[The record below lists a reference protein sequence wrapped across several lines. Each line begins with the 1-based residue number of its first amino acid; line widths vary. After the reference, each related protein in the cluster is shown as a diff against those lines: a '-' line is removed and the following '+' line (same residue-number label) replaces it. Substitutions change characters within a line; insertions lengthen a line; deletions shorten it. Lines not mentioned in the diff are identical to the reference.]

1 MGFLDHAALAPE
13 GALEPGWLDGNKPS
27 IVGNKPP
34 MSLLHLL
41 FPRVRAEVL
50 RLLFADPGAER
61 HGRELARRSGLN
73 AKTVQDELAK
83 LAQADLVTSRRD
95 GNRRYYRANPDHPLH
110 DDLRR
115 LVLKTA
121 GLRDVL
127 ADALAPV
134 DGIEV
139 ALVFGSLAD
148 GSGRAGSDVD
158 LLVVGDAGLRR
169 LAGPLRA
176 AADALGREINP
187 VALSVAEFRRGR
199 SRNPLLAE
207 VLGKPKLFV
216 KGGPDELVRLGAG
229 RPAAA
234 RRADA

>member
-1 MGFLDHAALAPE
+1 
-13 GALEPGWLDGNKPS
+13 
-27 IVGNKPP
+27 

-61 HGRELARRSGLN
+61 HGRELARRAGLS

-83 LAQADLVTSRRD
+83 LVAADLVTSRRD
-95 GNRRYYRANPDHPLH
+95 GNRRCYRANPDHPLH
-110 DDLRR
+110 GDLRQ

-127 ADALAPV
+127 AGALADIP
-134 DGIEV
+134 GIEV
-139 ALVFGSLAD
+139 ALVFGSLAA
-148 GSGRAGSDVD
+148 GSGRAASDVD

-169 LAGPLRA
+169 LAAPLRA
-176 AADALGREINP
+176 AGEALGREVNP
-187 VALSVAEFRRGR
+187 VVLSAAEFRRGR
-199 SRNPLLAE
+199 RHAFLAG
-207 VLGKPKLFV
+207 VLAQPRLFV
-216 KGGPDELVRLGAG
+216 KGGPDDLARLGAG
-229 RPAAA
+229 RAPAA